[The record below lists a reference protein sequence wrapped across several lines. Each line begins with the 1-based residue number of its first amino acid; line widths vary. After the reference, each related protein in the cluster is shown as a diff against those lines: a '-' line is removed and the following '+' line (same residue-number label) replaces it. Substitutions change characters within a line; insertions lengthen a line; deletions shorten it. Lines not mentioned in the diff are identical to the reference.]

1 MSARDDDIEF
11 DFFDD
16 EPETEQ
22 ATQRRPALRP
32 RPRTGDGGGGGSPPR
47 RSIGPPQGFTP
58 LLRLIL
64 LIALALFVVV
74 LLVFWLQSCRA
85 DSRENAYRDYVE
97 DMSAVARASDAIAND
112 LNQQLTTPGIRQ
124 ADLITA
130 IEGLTRRQEQV
141 VRNAQDL
148 DPPGPLREEH
158 EAAIQALEFRVS
170 GLNGLAL
177 AFDETADER
186 EASDAGVLLATQA
199 ERLVASDVIWDDLFK
214 DPAREELENQGV
226 SGVPVP
232 DSNSIRSADLASQR
246 SMVNLW
252 ERLQSAAR
260 GGTPTGLHGTSIVST
275 VVLPSG
281 EELTTSGDNIVEA
294 SQDLAFR
301 ITVQNS
307 GDGQEVGIDVT
318 LTIQKAPE
326 PIEKTATIDIINP
339 GETKTVTFEDLGEP
353 PLGPPTALKVTVAPV
368 PGEARTDNNTS
379 EYQVVFSFPR

>member
-1 MSARDDDIEF
+1 MSERDDDIEF

-32 RPRTGDGGGGGSPPR
+32 RSGPRPGGGPPR
-47 RSIGPPQGFTP
+47 RPIRPPQGFTP

-74 LLVFWLQSCRA
+74 LLVFWLQSCREQ
-85 DSRENAYRDYVE
+85 SRENAYRDYME
-97 DMSAVARASDAIAND
+97 DMSAVARASDAIATD

-158 EAAIQALEFRVS
+158 QSAIEALQFRVS
-170 GLNGLAL
+170 GLNGLAV
-177 AFDETADER
+177 AFDETADDR
-186 EASDAGVLLATQA
+186 EAADAGTLLATQA

-214 DPAREELENQGV
+214 DPAKQELESQGV
-226 SGVPVP
+226 SGVAVP
-232 DSNSIRSADLASQR
+232 DSNAIRSTDLASQR
-246 SMVNLW
+246 SMVALW
-252 ERLQSAAR
+252 QRLQGAAR
-260 GGTPTGLHGTSIVST
+260 GGTPTGLHGTSLVST

-281 EELTTSGDNIVEA
+281 EQLTTQGDNIVEA

-301 ITVQNS
+301 VTIQNS
-307 GDGQEVGIDVT
+307 GDGQEVGINVT

-326 PIEKTATIDIINP
+326 PIEKTLTINLINP
-339 GETKTVTFEDLGEP
+339 GETKSVTFEDLGEP
-353 PLGPPTALKVTVAPV
+353 PLGPPTPLKVSVEPV
-368 PGEARTDNNTS
+368 PAEARTDNNTA

>member
-1 MSARDDDIEF
+1 MSERDDDIEF

-32 RPRTGDGGGGGSPPR
+32 RPGPRPGGGGGPR
-47 RSIGPPQGFTP
+47 RPQISAPQGFTP
-58 LLRLIL
+58 ILRLVL

-85 DSRENAYRDYVE
+85 QSRENAYRDYIE
-97 DMSAVARASDAIAND
+97 DMSAVARSSDAIAGD

-141 VRNAQDL
+141 VANAQQI
-148 DPPGPLREEH
+148 DPPGPLRDEH
-158 EAAIQALEFRVS
+158 DAAIQALQFRVS
-170 GLNGLAL
+170 GLNGLAI

-186 EASDAGVLLATQA
+186 QAADAGALLATQA

-214 DPAREELENQGV
+214 DPARQELENQGIA
-226 SGVPVP
+226 GVNVP
-232 DSNSIRSADLASQR
+232 DSNSIPVASDLASQR
-246 SMVNLW
+246 SMIALW
-252 ERLQSAAR
+252 QRLQGAAR

-275 VVLPSG
+275 TVLPSG
-281 EELTTSGDNIVEA
+281 EQLTTSGDNIVEA

-301 ITVQNS
+301 VTIQNS

-318 LTIQKAPE
+318 LTIQKSPE
-326 PIEKTATIDIINP
+326 PIEKTLTIDIINP

-353 PLGPPTALKVTVAPV
+353 PLGPPTPLKVTVAPV

>member
-1 MSARDDDIEF
+1 MSERDDDIEF

-32 RPRTGDGGGGGSPPR
+32 RPGARPRGGGGPR
-47 RSIGPPQGFTP
+47 RPQISAPQGFTP
-58 LLRLIL
+58 ILRLIL

-85 DSRENAYRDYVE
+85 ESRENAYRDYVE
-97 DMSAVARASDAIAND
+97 DMSAVARSSDAIAGD

-141 VRNAQDL
+141 VANAQQL

-158 EAAIQALEFRVS
+158 EAAIQALQFRVS

-186 EASDAGVLLATQA
+186 QAADAGALLATQA

-214 DPAREELENQGV
+214 DPSRQELENQGIA
-226 SGVPVP
+226 GVNVP
-232 DSNSIRSADLASQR
+232 DSNSIPPASDLASQR
-246 SMVNLW
+246 SMIALW
-252 ERLQSAAR
+252 QRLQGAAR

-281 EELTTSGDNIVEA
+281 EQLTTSGDNIVEA

-301 ITVQNS
+301 VTVQNS

-318 LTIQKAPE
+318 LTIQKTPE
-326 PIEKTATIDIINP
+326 PIEKTVTIDIINP

-353 PLGPPTALKVTVAPV
+353 PLGPPTPLKVTVAPV